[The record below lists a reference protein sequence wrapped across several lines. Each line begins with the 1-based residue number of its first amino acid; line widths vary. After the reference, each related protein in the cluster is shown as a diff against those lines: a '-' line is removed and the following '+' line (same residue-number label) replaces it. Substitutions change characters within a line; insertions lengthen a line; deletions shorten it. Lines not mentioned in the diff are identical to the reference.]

1 MGAQRARQYYCHCG
15 TRLAKDN
22 ADHQCA
28 RCQRLSRGKLIA
40 PPEVTPEFWQT
51 EQLREAFA
59 AQHMGWVS
67 RAYRTHPYHHAVYG
81 PNGISQVLLG
91 QWIGLRQPHVS
102 RFETGPPTRHLDTLQ
117 HWARVLHILS
127 ELLWFD
133 MPGQTR
139 LIVPGGRPDEV
150 VLPTHAEDFQTTVP
164 LPTPSPSTQRIFLP
178 LVVDGQSL
186 LLPLEL
192 DALASSGLADLLGK
206 LPISNGVPTDGVP
219 LTIESLS
226 LDLDFDELYHVAAA
240 LTDAH
245 RYLDSSVVDYFRRQ
259 LDSCEAD
266 DGALGPMKAL
276 PVMLGILGAIEN
288 HIRDVS
294 PAVRRELLSVGAR
307 GAEFAGWLYRDIHHP
322 RRAGF
327 WYDRATEW
335 AQAAG
340 DTAAQGYILLRKS
353 QMAYDDRDAV
363 RVLTLAQAA
372 QYGPWQLPKSVR
384 AEVTQQ
390 EARGLAMVGEPI
402 SLIEQKLD
410 QARELLDDIPLD
422 DGQLGQLGCSFDE
435 GALTLRAASCYIE
448 AGKPHQ
454 AAALYGHVLAA
465 DGLSRRDRGY
475 FLARRTSSLAL
486 AGEPDEAADTGLEAV
501 HLASAT
507 SSQRTKRELIRALAA
522 LKPWR
527 NRPGPRELREALA
540 TSQSTVKKP
549 PSPNPP
555 LSG

>member
-1 MGAQRARQYYCHCG
+1 MGTQRAQYYCRCG

-22 ADHQCA
+22 TERQCA
-28 RCQRLSRGKLIA
+28 RCQRDSRDKLIT
-40 PPEVTPEFWQT
+40 PPEVPDEFWET
-51 EQLREAFA
+51 EQFEEAFA

-67 RAYRTHPYHHAVYG
+67 RVYRTHPYHHTVYG
-81 PNGISQVLLG
+81 PSGISQTLLG

-117 HWARVLHILS
+117 HWARVLRIPS

-139 LIVPGGRPDEV
+139 LIVSGERRDEV
-150 VLPTHAEDFQTTVP
+150 VLPVSGEDLPNTMP
-164 LPTPSPSTQRIFLP
+164 LPASPISTQRILLP

-186 LLPLEL
+186 LLPLES
-192 DALASSGLADLLGK
+192 DVLASSGLGNLLGK
-206 LPISNGVPTDGVP
+206 LPISNGLLANEAPV
-219 LTIESLS
+219 TIESLS
-226 LDLDFDELYHVAAA
+226 LDLDFDELHHVTAA
-240 LTDAH
+240 LSDAH
-245 RYLDSSVVDYFRRQ
+245 RYLDGSVVDYFRGQ
-259 LDSCEAD
+259 LDVCEAD
-266 DGALGPMKAL
+266 DGAFGPAKAL
-276 PVMLGILGAIEN
+276 PVVLGILGAIEK
-288 HIRDVS
+288 RVREVKS
-294 PAVRRELLSVGAR
+294 SVRRELLSVGAR

-322 RRAGF
+322 RRACF

-372 QYGPWQLPKSVR
+372 QYGPWQLPRPIR

-410 QARELLDDIPLD
+410 QARQLLADTTLDDAQP
-422 DGQLGQLGCSFDE
+422 GQLGASFNE
-435 GALTLRAASCYIE
+435 GALTLRTASCYIE
-448 AGKPHQ
+448 AGKPLQ
-454 AAALYGHVLAA
+454 AAALYGHVLSAG
-465 DGLSRRDRGY
+465 GLSRRDRGY

-486 AGEPDEAADTGLEAV
+486 AGEPDEAASAGLEAAQ
-501 HLASAT
+501 LASSIT
-507 SSQRTKRELIRALAA
+507 SQRTKRELMRALAA
-522 LKPWR
+522 LTPWR
-527 NRPGPRELREALA
+527 NRPGPRALREALA
-540 TSQSTVKKP
+540 TSQTTVTKP
-549 PSPNPP
+549 PSASPP
-555 LSG
+555 PSG